1 VPGEPGQMCQIK
13 ILVAKYDQLSAEHHE
28 AVKKAAALKID
39 MEVTQR
45 AIRASAK
52 YCRGN
57 CGCILPKTD

>member
-1 VPGEPGQMCQIK
+1 MTDDNQCQIK
-13 ILVAKYDQLSAEHHE
+13 VLVAKYDRLSAMHHE
-28 AVKKAAALKID
+28 VSKEVVRLKCE

-57 CGCILPKTD
+57 CGCILPKTY